1 VNINCRIDISS
12 SIIIR
17 VTYRQHE
24 NFWEKNQMVSEWNE
38 LSPMENSKGITRKEF
53 WYRTDVSINWG
64 ICISPSKI
72 MQGNIT

>member
-1 VNINCRIDISS
+1 MNRTISFFG
-12 SIIIR
+12 
-17 VTYRQHE
+17 
-24 NFWEKNQMVSEWNE
+24 NFLFARRN
-38 LSPMENSKGITRKEF
+38 LGDSKGITRKEF